1 MKIIR
6 ILSFLTAG
14 IVALAITGC
23 EKSNVS
29 PKAADPESVKFSV
42 FVDPSDS
49 DVKSV
54 VVTHN
59 GDASLTWYGF
69 LSEDLTSDLG
79 ELVSKKAATLSDKD
93 LYAGNGHE
101 FKCKTL
107 AGVDYRF
114 IVFGV
119 NLDGKVYGEPVAAH
133 VISSLS
139 FALTPGELTGETVT
153 VNVKHNGSDSNTWYG
168 FITDDL
174 ETPAEK
180 LVESNIPSN
189 ASEFMTGKDKDLLF
203 EGLEPLSTYRVIV
216 TGVTELGTFGEPAEI
231 TVKTAKYAQSKN
243 YSFKYDGFIESE
255 EYGPVNTATITVS
268 ENAKS
273 RYYIYID
280 RSTIQNNFDTW
291 DDYLDHV
298 IASTAED
305 VQGTVEEYGVTVD
318 DVLMEGS
325 QKVLLGLYE
334 GEYVGFVVSLDDDLA
349 FTGDISW
356 TTFKVVEPEV
366 EFKVNPYWEL
376 SVEYAAAPGN
386 PNQFKVYID
395 NACAES
401 SASLGYYFDYLPK
414 SEIEKA
420 GGIEAYVRGYLEN
433 YRYLFN
439 LYTYYGIDPL
449 YYGTD
454 FKSFSADAGVEYVG
468 FVVGFTPL
476 YYLTGQYA
484 AIEFTPEATTSGAP
498 AFVMSDKDNR
508 IEEVQARAASAS
520 AVSAKGNLFRYRK

>member
-1 MKIIR
+1 MKITR

-119 NLDGKVYGEPVAAH
+119 YLDGKVYGEPVAAH

-231 TVKTAKYAQSKN
+231 TVKTAKYSQSKN
-243 YSFKYDGFIESE
+243 YSFKYDGFMENE

-268 ENAKS
+268 ENAESK
-273 RYYIYID
+273 YYIYID
-280 RSTIQNNFDTW
+280 RSTIQNQFDTW
-291 DDYLDHV
+291 DEYLEHV

-305 VQGTVEEYGVTVD
+305 VQGIVEDYGVTVD

-349 FTGDISW
+349 FTGDIAW
-356 TTFKVVEPEV
+356 TSFKVVEPEV
-366 EFKVNPYWEL
+366 EFKVNPDWEL

-386 PNQFKVYID
+386 PDQFKVYID
-395 NACAES
+395 NTCAES
-401 SASLGYYFDYLPK
+401 SESLGYYLDYLPK
-414 SEIEKA
+414 AEIEKA
-420 GGIEAYVRGYLEN
+420 GGIEGYVRGYLEN
-433 YRYLFN
+433 YRTLFN
-439 LYTYYGIDPL
+439 LYSYYGVDPL

-454 FKSFSADAGVEYVG
+454 FKSFSANAGVEYVG

-484 AIEFTPEATTSGAP
+484 AIEFTPEASTSGAP
-498 AFVMSDKDNR
+498 ALVMSDKDNR
-508 IEEVQARAASAS
+508 IEEVQARAASA
-520 AVSAKGNLFRYRK
+520 AASAKGNLFRYRK

>member
-1 MKIIR
+1 MKITR

-243 YSFKYDGFIESE
+243 YKLEYAGFYEDPDYVYINGLKVSVSDNASSKYFLFIDSAESVTDIYSFLDGAISSASS
-255 EYGPVNTATITVS
+255 NLLSLA
-268 ENAKS
+268 S
-273 RYYIYID
+273 RYNVSVNDIL
-280 RSTIQNNFDTW
+280 F
-291 DDYLDHV
+291 
-298 IASTAED
+298 
-305 VQGTVEEYGVTVD
+305 
-318 DVLMEGS
+318 EGS
-325 QKVLLGLYE
+325 QTIPVGLRNGKYIAAVITFDE
-334 GEYVGFVVSLDDDLA
+334 EAEYA
-349 FTGDISW
+349 GDINW
-356 TTFKVVEPEV
+356 IEFEVVEPKAS
-366 EFKVNPYWEL
+366 KVNPDWDL
-376 SVEYAAAPGN
+376 SVLCEPGSADD
-386 PNQFKVYID
+386 VYSVTVT
-395 NACAES
+395 NTVAES
-401 SASLGYYFDYLPK
+401 SYAYPYYLDFVNKNKVD
-414 SEIEKA
+414 EA
-420 GGIEAYVRGYLEN
+420 GGIEEYINSVVEELGSSLEYIYDQYN
-433 YRYLFN
+433 YDM
-439 LYTYYGIDPL
+439 TYYG
-449 YYGTD
+449 T
-454 FKSFSADAGVEYVG
+454 KSDKYNSVPKGDYVIIAY
-468 FVVGFTPL
+468 GFTPET
-476 YYLTGQYA
+476 YFFTGQYA
-484 AIEFTPEATTSGAP
+484 YKEVSIPDSSASGSP
-498 AFVMSDKDNR
+498 ARVMSSMGFGSGKLNR
-508 IEEVQARAASAS
+508 FAIPS
-520 AVSAKGNLFRYRK
+520 KK